1 MLKEQTKL
9 ISQMHKLWDILLT
22 AAAFMAAYFI
32 KKYLLPEQF
41 RGLLT
46 GPNYYLVLLLI
57 IIIWYVSF
65 SLFGLYSL
73 YKKETYIKIFWN
85 LIKSI
90 SIAFMLMILFM
101 YLLKIKDV
109 SRIMIG
115 VFFFLDI
122 VLLALSKLSIYHI
135 LNRYWRRG
143 IYFRNILI
151 IGSRDKAKDVI
162 TAIESHEEAGY
173 RVIGCLEL
181 RQEDIGNYVYKD
193 IKVIGTLNDLK
204 KILLENAIDEIVFV
218 MPLIKIENPQLCM
231 SIAEEI
237 GIQTRIIPD
246 WQIYKLRYKPEIAT
260 IQFEDFL
267 GIMTMT
273 FYTTPA
279 RHIDLLIKSLFDYAF
294 SGIAIIIL
302 SPLFLAISIII
313 TLSSKGPVFYKQ
325 KRSGVNGRIF
335 IMYKFRT
342 MTFDAEEKRQ
352 ELDELNEADGPAFK
366 IKQDPRIIPFV
377 GTFLRN
383 TGIDELPQLIN
394 VLKGEM
400 SLVGPRPPI
409 PEEVEKYETWQRRRL
424 SMKPGMTCIWQI
436 SPDRNQI
443 GFHDWM
449 KMDLEYIDNWS
460 LWLDFKI
467 LIKTHHAVFMGMG
480 R

>member
-1 MLKEQTKL
+1 V
-9 ISQMHKLWDILLT
+9 
-22 AAAFMAAYFI
+22 Y
-32 KKYLLPEQF
+32 
-41 RGLLT
+41 
-46 GPNYYLVLLLI
+46 
-57 IIIWYVSF
+57 
-65 SLFGLYSL
+65 
-73 YKKETYIKIFWN
+73 
-85 LIKSI
+85 
-90 SIAFMLMILFM
+90 
-101 YLLKIKDV
+101 
-109 SRIMIG
+109 
-115 VFFFLDI
+115 FFFLDI
-122 VLLALSKLSIYHI
+122 VLLALSKLTIYHI

-204 KILLENAIDEIVFV
+204 KIPPLKIAIDEIVFV
-218 MPLIKIENPQLCM
+218 MPLIKIENPQLYM

-294 SGIAIIIL
+294 SGIAVIIL

-325 KRSGVNGRIF
+325 KRYRS
-335 IMYKFRT
+335 
-342 MTFDAEEKRQ
+342 
-352 ELDELNEADGPAFK
+352 
-366 IKQDPRIIPFV
+366 
-377 GTFLRN
+377 
-383 TGIDELPQLIN
+383 
-394 VLKGEM
+394 
-400 SLVGPRPPI
+400 
-409 PEEVEKYETWQRRRL
+409 
-424 SMKPGMTCIWQI
+424 
-436 SPDRNQI
+436 
-443 GFHDWM
+443 
-449 KMDLEYIDNWS
+449 
-460 LWLDFKI
+460 
-467 LIKTHHAVFMGMG
+467 
-480 R
+480 

>member
-1 MLKEQTKL
+1 M
-9 ISQMHKLWDILLT
+9 
-22 AAAFMAAYFI
+22 
-32 KKYLLPEQF
+32 
-41 RGLLT
+41 
-46 GPNYYLVLLLI
+46 
-57 IIIWYVSF
+57 
-65 SLFGLYSL
+65 
-73 YKKETYIKIFWN
+73 
-85 LIKSI
+85 
-90 SIAFMLMILFM
+90 
-101 YLLKIKDV
+101 
-109 SRIMIG
+109 
-115 VFFFLDI
+115 
-122 VLLALSKLSIYHI
+122 
-135 LNRYWRRG
+135 
-143 IYFRNILI
+143 
-151 IGSRDKAKDVI
+151 
-162 TAIESHEEAGY
+162 GY

-181 RQEDIGNYVYKD
+181 RQEDIGKYVYKD
-193 IKVIGTLNDLK
+193 IKVIGTLNNLR

-218 MPLIKIENPQLCM
+218 MPLIKIENPQLYM

-267 GIMTMT
+267 GIMTMA

-279 RHIDLLIKSLFDYAF
+279 RHVELLIKSLFDYAF
-294 SGIAIIIL
+294 SGIAIILL

-313 TLSSKGPVFYKQ
+313 KLSSRGPVFYKQ

-335 IMYKFRT
+335 VMYKFRT
-342 MTFDAEEKRQ
+342 MSLDADEKRQ
-352 ELDELNEADGPAFK
+352 ELNELNEADGPAFK
-366 IKQDPRIIPFV
+366 IKKDPRIIPFV
-377 GTFLRN
+377 GTLLRN
-383 TGIDELPQLIN
+383 TGIDEFPQLIN

-436 SPDRNQI
+436 SQDRNQI

-467 LIKTHHAVFMGMG
+467 LLKTHHAVFMGMG